1 MLNGYIYPQYFSRV
15 GAPGGGGPMLL
26 APMYA
31 APAAS
36 ASAASASAT
45 PASGDFRRVA
55 PASGASA
62 SAAPASGASASAA
75 PTTSSFPPETR
86 VFFNPN
92 KPITGST
99 PNVPVTSASPN
110 TPITGSKPR
119 VPVTTTLPQCGA
131 DMFYHA
137 GLGKCVC
144 LSTELPP
151 VNGKCT
157 NTQCPDGMNWQADS
171 PYDKIVHPA
180 GGTCVCSDGSAPV
193 GGKCGGTTVVFRPP
207 PPKFCPDG
215 VTPMPASG
223 VCPEHQHLKCPVG
236 FRLATDPSG
245 TPACVPIEV
254 APPPPPVERTPPTY
268 KPDGGPW
275 PWLPGPT
282 PNVPRVAP
290 PPPVQV
296 TRHAVRMEPVPV
308 RATCTRCVHC
318 GYEIS
323 EP

>member
-1 MLNGYIYPQYFSRV
+1 
-15 GAPGGGGPMLL
+15 MLL

-31 APAAS
+31 APASAAS

-45 PASGDFRRVA
+45 PASGDSRRVAPASGDSRRVAPASGDSRRVA

-62 SAAPASGASASAA
+62 SSA

-86 VFFNPN
+86 VFFNPQR
-92 KPITGST
+92 PITGST
-99 PNVPVTSASPN
+99 PNVPVNTVPN
-110 TPITGSKPR
+110 KPITGFTPR

-137 GLGKCVC
+137 VLGKCVC

-151 VNGKCT
+151 VNGRCT
-157 NTQCPDGMNWQADS
+157 NTQCPDGMKWRADS
-171 PYDKIVHPA
+171 PYDEITHRA
-180 GGTCVCSDGSAPV
+180 GGTCVCPDGSAPV
-193 GGKCGGTTVVFRPP
+193 NGKCGDTRPP

-215 VTPMPASG
+215 VTHMPASG

-245 TPACVPIEV
+245 APACVPIEV
-254 APPPPPVERTPPTY
+254 APPPPPVERTPPSY

-290 PPPVQV
+290 PPPMQV

-308 RATCTRCVHC
+308 RSNCTRCVHC